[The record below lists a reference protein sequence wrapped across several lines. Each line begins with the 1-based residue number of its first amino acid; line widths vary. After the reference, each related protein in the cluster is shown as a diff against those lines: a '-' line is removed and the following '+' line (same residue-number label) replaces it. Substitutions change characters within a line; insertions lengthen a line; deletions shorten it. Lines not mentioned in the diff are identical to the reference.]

1 MNYWI
6 LFRRVGWRMPK
17 QLNIFD
23 VEPAICEFDAMK
35 ANVKRGTGRTTY
47 ADVRV
52 QVPTNAKCTDELPR
66 TTKQD
71 DRYDIFEQY
80 VMAIWRF
87 QRAVDKFFNW
97 DTAEELCRAARDKKE
112 IIPVRVYLGSGFKP
126 DVVEYMR

>member
-1 MNYWI
+1 MA
-6 LFRRVGWRMPK
+6 K

-23 VEPAICEFDAMK
+23 VEPAICEFDVMK
-35 ANVKRGTGRTTY
+35 ANVKRGMGRVTY

-52 QVPTNAKCTDELPR
+52 QVPKDAKCTDELPR

-87 QRAVDKFFNW
+87 QRAVDKFLIGIRLKN
-97 DTAEELCRAARDKKE
+97 CVRQQGIKE
-112 IIPVRVYLGSGFKP
+112 IIRCGFT
-126 DVVEYMR
+126 

>member
-1 MNYWI
+1 
-6 LFRRVGWRMPK
+6 MPK

-23 VEPAICEFDAMK
+23 VEPAICEFDVMK
-35 ANVKRGTGRTTY
+35 ANVKRGTGRNTY

-52 QVPTNAKCTDELPR
+52 QVPKNAKCTDELPR

-80 VMAIWRF
+80 AMAIWRF
-87 QRAVDKFFNW
+87 QRAVDKF
-97 DTAEELCRAARDKKE
+97 LVGIQQKSYVRQGIKE

>member
-1 MNYWI
+1 
-6 LFRRVGWRMPK
+6 MPK

-23 VEPAICEFDAMK
+23 VEPAICEFDVMK
-35 ANVKRGTGRTTY
+35 ANVKRETGRTTY

-97 DTAEELCRAARDKKE
+97 DTAEELCKTARDKRE
-112 IIPVRVYLGSGFKP
+112 IIPVRIYLGSGFKP

>member
-1 MNYWI
+1 
-6 LFRRVGWRMPK
+6 MPK

-23 VEPAICEFDAMK
+23 VEPAICEFDVMK
-35 ANVKRGTGRTTY
+35 ANVKKGTGRVTY

-52 QVPTNAKCTDELPR
+52 QVPRNAKGTDELPR

-87 QRAVDKFFNW
+87 QRAVDKLFNW
-97 DTAEELCRAARDKKE
+97 ETAEELCKAARDKKE
-112 IIPVRVYLGSGFKP
+112 IIPVRIYLGSGFKP